1 MTSKKSLIVLF
12 GTIIVL
18 SIVLFFFYFSDPQM
32 EGQFKGSQLQ
42 QTLQERT
49 SDEARLDTEGV
60 RKDVGR
66 VEDPWEDW
74 VDAQIEIQAT
84 DFLEMLDQE
93 HPNLYG
99 SAKKNIDYIKRQ
111 MRSQFEQLAE
121 QLKEEDV
128 VPPPIQVYDVT
139 KLPKAIGFEELEKEG
154 FEKEHSGPQAVA
166 AIQESFGHMVKPAA
180 VDGKYPQAEW
190 VEMILDRGG
199 TIKTFRDYSRLL
211 AQRSLL
217 AFYEQRPDIWQE
229 GRAVP
234 GAIPPIDD
242 WETFK
247 GAFLD
252 RAIWEVQQI
261 QAAYEAD
268 PNVSGGIFV
277 GPDKKTFH
285 PIYSGRVYVEK
296 KGLYGSFLGSQLT
309 EREKFDIL
317 YRGIHPKGYEI
328 VFLDSMGSQLAE
340 PPPPITR
347 EEVLNAGG
355 TPPPLEWWDG
365 NFSREAPSGS
375 VFEGVISPDENMSKL
390 HPDRKASNIPQD
402 FPKRMEEALQTATKH
417 GQMNDTEIEA
427 GLEKLFKTQLPSEQ
441 SIETSLREKFSTER
455 LNHVSE
461 TLNRYGPEEGL
472 RRLQKSDPEIADQI
486 RQLVNR
492 ELLQRQTDT
501 PPQ

>member
-1 MTSKKSLIVLF
+1 MSKKSLIVLF

-18 SIVLFFFYFSDPQM
+18 GIVLFLFYPSDPQM
-32 EGQFKGSQLQ
+32 EEEFKSSQPQ
-42 QTLQERT
+42 QALQERASGET
-49 SDEARLDTEGV
+49 RLDTEV
-60 RKDVGR
+60 VKKNVGQ
-66 VEDPWEDW
+66 VKDPWEDW

-84 DFLEMLDQE
+84 DFLEMLDRE

-99 SAKKNIDYIKRQ
+99 SAKKNIDYIKQQ

-121 QLKEEDV
+121 QLKEEDI

-154 FEKEHSGPQAVA
+154 FEKEHRGPQTVA

-217 AFYEQRPDIWQE
+217 AFYEQSPDIWQE
-229 GRAVP
+229 GRAAP
-234 GAIPPIDD
+234 GVIPPIDD

-252 RAIWEVQQI
+252 RTIWEVQQI

-277 GPDKKTFH
+277 GSDKKTFH
-285 PIYSGRVYVEK
+285 PIYPGRVYVEK

-328 VFLDSMGSQLAE
+328 IFLDSMGSQLAE
-340 PPPPITR
+340 RPPPITR

-355 TPPPLEWWDG
+355 TPPPVEWWDG
-365 NFSREAPSGS
+365 DFSREAPSGS
-375 VFEGVISPDENMSKL
+375 VFEEAISPDENVSKL
-390 HPDRKASNIPQD
+390 QPDPKASNIPQD
-402 FPKRMEEALQTATKH
+402 FPKQIEKALQTVTK
-417 GQMNDTEIEA
+417 QSKMNDTEIEA
-427 GLEKLFKTQLPSEQ
+427 ELEKLFSEQ
-441 SIETSLREKFSTER
+441 SIETSLREKFSIER

-461 TLNRYGPEEGL
+461 TLNRHGPEEGL

-492 ELLQRQTDT
+492 EPPQRQTNT
-501 PPQ
+501 PP